1 MKKKNFDKLEKKY
14 LVTKGINKY
23 FVENESR
30 RNDFN
35 EILIINLWVI
45 FQNIKIY
52 NRKTLKIE
60 KDGFSLLKEKKKK
73 WLNLANIKIEKKLWE
88 QSIEIK
94 KLIFIIRKIRKKLK
108 KKFWETINLNCCII
122 KGNIEIKFF
131 MLYIK
136 LYLGIVK

>member
-1 MKKKNFDKLEKKY
+1 MKKKNFDKLEKRY
-14 LVTKGINKY
+14 LVSKGINKY

-30 RNDFN
+30 WNDFN

>member
-1 MKKKNFDKLEKKY
+1 MKKKNFDKLEKRY
-14 LVTKGINKY
+14 LVSKGINKY

-30 RNDFN
+30 WNEFN

>member
-1 MKKKNFDKLEKKY
+1 MKKKNFDKLEKRY
-14 LVTKGINKY
+14 LVSKGINKY

-30 RNDFN
+30 WNDFN

-60 KDGFSLLKEKKKK
+60 KDGFFFIKRKEKK
-73 WLNLANIKIEKKLWE
+73 WLNLANIKIE
-88 QSIEIK
+88 
-94 KLIFIIRKIRKKLK
+94 

>member
-1 MKKKNFDKLEKKY
+1 MKKKNFDKLEKRY
-14 LVTKGINKY
+14 LVSKGINKY

-30 RNDFN
+30 WNEFN

-60 KDGFSLLKEKKKK
+60 KDGFFFIERKKKK

-108 KKFWETINLNCCII
+108 KKFWKTINLNCCII

>member
-1 MKKKNFDKLEKKY
+1 M
-14 LVTKGINKY
+14 
-23 FVENESR
+23 
-30 RNDFN
+30 
-35 EILIINLWVI
+35 I

-73 WLNLANIKIEKKLWE
+73 WLNLANIKIENKLWE
-88 QSIEIK
+88 QSIVIK
-94 KLIFIIRKIRKKLK
+94 KLIFITRKIRKKLK